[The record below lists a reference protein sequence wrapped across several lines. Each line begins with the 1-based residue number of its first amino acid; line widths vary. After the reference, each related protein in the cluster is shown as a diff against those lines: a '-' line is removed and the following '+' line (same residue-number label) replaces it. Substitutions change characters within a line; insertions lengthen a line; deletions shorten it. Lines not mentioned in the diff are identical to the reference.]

1 MKRKIQILVMT
12 CIALL
17 LAQTAARAVGAL
29 YTRPLNSSQTY
40 NKAWIKTVDATVQ
53 IDGQVATTHVDQLFR
68 NEMST
73 TVEAVWIFPLPS
85 GAVVTELYYWFNGV
99 RYKGSIR
106 EAQAAR
112 QDYESHIRQQ
122 IDPALLEYL
131 GDNLFKLSIAP
142 INPNSDVRSEIT
154 YVQLLDYEFGNVDY
168 TFLLN
173 AVGLSPKPLNRVSIS
188 GTVESPAEF
197 KYLRSPSHG
206 AGTAFQL
213 TRVSDRKYTFLF
225 GDENFTPNRD
235 LQIEFET
242 LRKQVEVNLF
252 RYTPT
257 PEDSIGSDSFY
268 AVWITPPDSIDTAAQ
283 IPKNIVFTADVSSS
297 MEGTRIQQLKA
308 SLNAFLNNLAP
319 IDYFNMVTF
328 GTTVVKFRSDLVEAS
343 AANLD
348 AARAFIT
355 EIGAVGLT
363 NIDEALKVS
372 LQQSFGAATANYII
386 FLTDGYPTWGE
397 TDVPDILA
405 NVKSRNTKGINIFPF
420 GVGEEV
426 SKPLL
431 LQMAVEN
438 GGYATFIAS
447 ATDITTTINNH
458 FKRISKPVLGDL
470 AITIEGLI
478 ASDRYPRPLPDLFWG
493 SQVLQLGLYRNSGDF
508 PVTLTG
514 TMRDKSVQLQDV
526 AACAGTPG
534 GYAFVPRLWAQ
545 AKIRYLLEQIGIYGE
560 KAELKNQVIEL
571 SLKFQ
576 ILTPYTS
583 FYSDPNPPN
592 TAVEE
597 RPVEQ
602 PAAFTLH
609 QNYPNPFNPATT
621 IRYDLLGAGSVTVR
635 VYDLQGRLVRVL
647 FSGARGAGSYMVSW
661 DGTDLKG
668 IPVAAGIYICRM
680 EFIDGS
686 GRKFSQSRRMLFVK

>member
-1 MKRKIQILVMT
+1 MRRMVQIIL
-12 CIALL
+12 CAAAGLL
-17 LAQTAARAVGAL
+17 LIQDAARAVGAL

-68 NEMST
+68 NEMSS

-99 RYKGSIR
+99 RYKGSIH

-112 QDYESHIRQQ
+112 QDYESQIRQQ

-142 INPNSDVRSEIT
+142 INPLSDVRSEIT
-154 YVQLLDYEFGNVDY
+154 YVQLLNYEFGNVDY

-173 AVGLSPKPLNRVSIS
+173 AVELSPKPLNRVSIS
-188 GTVESPAEF
+188 GTVESPTDF
-197 KYLRSPSHG
+197 KYLRSSSHG
-206 AGTAFQL
+206 SSTAFQL
-213 TRVSDRKYTFLF
+213 LQVNPRKYTFLF
-225 GDENFTPNRD
+225 GDENFMPDRD

-242 LRKQVEVNLF
+242 VRSQVEVNLF

-257 PEDSIGSDSFY
+257 PEDSLGTDSFY

-297 MEGTRIQQLKA
+297 MEGIRIQQLKA
-308 SLNAFLNNLAP
+308 ALNTFLNNLAP
-319 IDYFNMVTF
+319 MDYFNIVTF
-328 GTTVVKFRSDLVEAS
+328 GTTVVKFRPDLMPAS
-343 AANLD
+343 PANLD
-348 AARAFIT
+348 AARAFIS

-363 NIDEALKVS
+363 NIDEAIKVS
-372 LQQSFGAATANYII
+372 LQQSFGAASANFLI

-397 TDVPDILA
+397 TDVPDILT
-405 NVKSRNTKGINIFPF
+405 NVKSRNTRGINLFPF

-438 GGYATFIAS
+438 GGYATFIAQ
-447 ATDITTTINNH
+447 ATDITSTINNH

-470 AITIEGLI
+470 AITIDGLTS
-478 ASDRYPRPLPDLFWG
+478 SDKYPRPLPDLFWG
-493 SQVLQLGLYRNSGDF
+493 SQVLQLGLYSNAGQF

-514 TMRDKSVQLQDV
+514 TLRGKSVQMQDV
-526 AACAGTPG
+526 AAFVSTPG

-545 AKIRYLLEQIGIYGE
+545 AKIRYLLDQIGIYGE
-560 KAELKNQVIEL
+560 KAELKNQIIEL
-571 SLKFQ
+571 SLRFQ

-583 FYSDPNPPN
+583 FYSDPNQPN

-597 RPVEQ
+597 RLVEQ

-609 QNYPNPFNPATT
+609 QNYPNPFNPETT
-621 IRYDLLGAGSVTVR
+621 IRYDLLSYGSVTLR

-647 FSGARGAGSYMVSW
+647 YSCMRGAGSYSVSW
-661 DGTDLKG
+661 NGTDLNG
-668 IPVAAGIYICRM
+668 APVAAGIYIFRLDY
-680 EFIDGS
+680 IDKAGQH
-686 GRKFSQSRRMLFVK
+686 FSQSRRMVLVK